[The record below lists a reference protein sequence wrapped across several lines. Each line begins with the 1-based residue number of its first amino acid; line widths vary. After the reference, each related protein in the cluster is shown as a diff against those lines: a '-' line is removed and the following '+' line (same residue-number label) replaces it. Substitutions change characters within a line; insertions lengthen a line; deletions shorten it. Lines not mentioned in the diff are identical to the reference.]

1 MKKNTTGTTI
11 DNYRGWA
18 MENIIGFRQYLKS
31 PQSYADLLKIIGE
44 QEKYFPPGQGFVTII
59 AVCGDNP
66 RSFLESNG
74 VLPAVTFYNYA
85 PWEADAQKVAEVFA
99 KSYYRPE
106 RVQIVYY
113 SDRPMGLTYPL
124 EFLIAAGNRLSA
136 ENVAVSDSDFQ
147 MPYAEIRRAYDFHT
161 SISKP
166 GEAVIT
172 YPRRGR
178 RSLDAD
184 EYPINRWAMEDLENM
199 YIYMLSDL
207 RALNKK
213 ADFQSGLS
221 ITSRAANNKLNFEN
235 VGSWIGNL
243 HMAIQVMRNKG
254 RLENEFIVQTNV
266 QNESTINFDVQCA
279 KISQLYKYYMI
290 PLSNI
295 VHLALNHP
303 QEYLMDDWSAG
314 LSREK
319 LAEDIHAIEKMY
331 RAYIEKNNPN

>member
-1 MKKNTTGTTI
+1 MSASHQNI
-11 DNYRGWA
+11 DTYRGWA

-31 PQSYADLLKIIGE
+31 GQSYADLLKIIRE
-44 QEKYFPPGQGFVTII
+44 RDTHFPGAEGFVTIV

-66 RSFLESNG
+66 RAFLEQEGLLGS
-74 VLPAVTFYNYA
+74 VTFYNYA
-85 PWEADAQKVAEVFA
+85 PWEANAAKVAEVFS

-124 EFLIAAGNRLSA
+124 EFLIAAGNRLGT

-147 MPYAEIRRAYDFHT
+147 MPYTEIRRAYDFHL
-161 SISKP
+161 SISDP
-166 GEAVIT
+166 REAVIT

-178 RSLDAD
+178 RSLDAED
-184 EYPINRWAMEDLENM
+184 YPINRWAMEDLENM

-221 ITSRAANNKLNFEN
+221 ITSRAANLQLNFDN

-243 HMAIQVMRNKG
+243 HMAIQVMRNNG

-279 KISQLYKYYMI
+279 KIEQLHRYYMI

-303 QEYLMDDWSAG
+303 DEYLMQDWTKN
-314 LSREK
+314 LSKEK
-319 LAEDIHAIEKMY
+319 LEADIHAIEAMY
-331 RAYIEKNNPN
+331 RRYIENKDRR